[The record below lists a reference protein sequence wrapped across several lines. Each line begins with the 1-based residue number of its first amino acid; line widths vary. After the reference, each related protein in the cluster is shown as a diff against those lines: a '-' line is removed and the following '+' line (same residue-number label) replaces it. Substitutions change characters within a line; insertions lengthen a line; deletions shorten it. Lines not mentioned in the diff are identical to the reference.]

1 MYEKKLDALNTLSN
15 KIKSVRD
22 NLFQTN
28 RILIRVTEYSNILN
42 IFRMPEQYTAEILNF
57 EVDQLNEMDPSI
69 GGSNT

>member
-28 RILIRVTEYSNILN
+28 RILIRETEYSNILY